1 MSGDRLYFAYG
12 SNMNPQQMAS
22 RCPGARFL
30 CRATLANHRLDF
42 TRDSPA
48 RGCGVADVVASH
60 GDRVWGIVW
69 RVSEAHLAT
78 LDCLEGHGTGEDA
91 YRRVQLPVRSAEGEG
106 EDLLTQTYEVARKVP
121 FVRPDRGYL
130 ELLIQGARHWR
141 LPPSWLEAL
150 ADVQTTEDGVLERR
164 SGNSG

>member
-91 YRRVQLPVRSAEGEG
+91 YRRVQF
-106 EDLLTQTYEVARKVP
+106 ARKVP